1 MLLPIHPQKPEGRK
15 IRQVVDRLRQGGVV
29 IYPTDTVYA
38 LGCAMDQKSAVERI
52 CRLRG
57 LDPSRAMLSILCRD
71 ISQVAA
77 FTRPLNNAVFRLL
90 KRNLPG
96 PFTFVLESN
105 QQVPKLFKNK
115 KRTIGVRVPDHALLQ
130 AILDELDQPMLTSS
144 LKSQDDIQE
153 YYTDPQAIYDDFGKQ
168 VDLVIDGGVGGLAPS
183 TLVFCTGDE
192 PELIRQGAGELVW

>member
-1 MLLPIHPQKPEGRK
+1 
-15 IRQVVDRLRQGGVV
+15 
-29 IYPTDTVYA
+29 
-38 LGCAMDQKSAVERI
+38 MDQKSAVERI

-115 KRTIGVRVPDHALLQ
+115 KRTIGVRVPDHSLLQ